1 MNYTNQIISDIT
13 DVANPDSQRTLAIAD
28 SEKSDVALTTL
39 AITAGELGLAT
50 KIQDGIGESGE
61 ANRYLI
67 VAPTEEFIEAWSIDL
82 AYADLFPMA
91 AGDPARIR
99 FQRRMGAA
107 LGYDAESINE
117 FVESEVAAT
126 CPCTCCGGNPNAY

>member
-1 MNYTNQIISDIT
+1 MSYTNQIIRDIT
-13 DVANPDSQRTLAIAD
+13 DVANPETPRYLAIAD

-39 AITAGELGLAT
+39 AVTAGELGLST
-50 KIQDGIGESGE
+50 RIVEGFGESGE

-67 VAPTEEFIEAWSIDL
+67 VAKDNEQVFWWTLDMQLVGNGLP
-82 AYADLFPMA
+82 
-91 AGDPARIR
+91 AGSGSRAM

-117 FVESEVAAT
+117 FVASEVAAT
-126 CPCTCCGGNPNAY
+126 CPCTCCGGNPNV

>member
-1 MNYTNQIISDIT
+1 MNYTNQIIRDIT
-13 DVANPDSQRTLAIAD
+13 DVANPETPRYLAIAD

-50 KIQDGIGESGE
+50 RIQDGIGESGE
-61 ANRYLI
+61 TNRYLL
-67 VAPTEEFIEAWSIDL
+67 VATTKAFIEERSVDL
-82 AYADLFPMA
+82 AYADLFPMS
-91 AGDPARIR
+91 AGDPARVR

-117 FVESEVAAT
+117 FVASEVAAT

>member
-1 MNYTNQIISDIT
+1 MNYTNQIIRDIT
-13 DVANPDSQRTLAIAD
+13 DVANPETPRYLAIAD

-50 KIQDGIGESGE
+50 KIVDGFGESGE

-67 VAPTEEFIEAWSIDL
+67 VARTKPFLEEWEIDL

-91 AGDPARIR
+91 AGSGSRAM

-117 FVESEVAAT
+117 FVASEVAAT
-126 CPCTCCGGNPNAY
+126 CPCTCCGGNPNG

>member
-1 MNYTNQIISDIT
+1 MNYTNQIIRDIT
-13 DVANPDSQRTLAIAD
+13 DVANPKSKRTLAIAD

-39 AITAGELGLAT
+39 AVTAGELGLST
-50 KIQDGIGESGE
+50 RIVDGVGESGE
-61 ANRYLI
+61 ANRFLL
-67 VAPTEEFIEAWSIDL
+67 VAPTKEFIDVWSIDL
-82 AYADLFPMA
+82 AYADLFPMV

-117 FVESEVAAT
+117 FVASEVAAT
-126 CPCTCCGGNPNAY
+126 CPCTCCGGNPE

>member
-1 MNYTNQIISDIT
+1 MSYTNQIIRDIT
-13 DVANPDSQRTLAIAD
+13 DVANPETPRSLAIAD
-28 SEKSDVALTTL
+28 SEKSAVALTTL

-50 KIQDGIGESGE
+50 KIVDGIGESGE

-67 VAPTEEFIEAWSIDL
+67 VAQDDEQVLKWDIDL
-82 AYADLFPMA
+82 FQAYLFPMA
-91 AGDPARIR
+91 AGSGSRAM

-117 FVESEVAAT
+117 FVASEVAAT
-126 CPCTCCGGNPNAY
+126 CPCTCCGGNPNG

>member
-1 MNYTNQIISDIT
+1 MSYTNQIIRDIT
-13 DVANPDSQRTLAIAD
+13 DVANPESQRTLAIAD

-61 ANRYLI
+61 ANRYLL
-67 VAPTEEFIEAWSIDL
+67 VAPTEESIDVWSIDL

-91 AGDPARIR
+91 AGSGSRAMY
-99 FQRRMGAA
+99 QRRMGAA

-117 FVESEVAAT
+117 FVASEVAAT
-126 CPCTCCGGNPNAY
+126 CPCTCCGGNPNV